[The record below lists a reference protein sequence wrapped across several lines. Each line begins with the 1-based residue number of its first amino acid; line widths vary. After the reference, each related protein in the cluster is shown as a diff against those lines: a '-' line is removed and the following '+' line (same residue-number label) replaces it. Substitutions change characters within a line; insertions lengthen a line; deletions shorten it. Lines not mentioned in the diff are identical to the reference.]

1 VRPSAP
7 QVIRPSLQGAPGFVS
22 HISAIGHADPSCG
35 PASKLPEPTAASTM
49 PPIWSGVR
57 PSVQPGVR
65 QQTPIVT
72 DALLICSQL

>member
-1 VRPSAP
+1 
-7 QVIRPSLQGAPGFVS
+7 
-22 HISAIGHADPSCG
+22 
-35 PASKLPEPTAASTM
+35 M